1 LSEEIAKIEET
12 GPQGS
17 LRDLYYVLFRHKWK
31 IIVFFL
37 AAMIV
42 TAVRIALTSDTYLSE
57 AKLLVRL
64 GHENVTLDPTAT
76 TGTIVPVRPSHES
89 AINTELE
96 ILKSQEI
103 AEMAVDSIG
112 AEVLAYKEH
121 PVDNSTGKIIAKV
134 KRPMHVLVKRI
145 RQLRARS
152 GAANESNKRDS
163 TLRMVMDNLRIEKQK
178 MGSTITLSYKSQNPQ
193 LAQEVLTKL
202 IDSYLE
208 KHIAVHQTPG
218 SHEFF
223 TQQSAHLHGKLTEL
237 EDELRN
243 LRKETGI
250 SSFEQQQHLNSNSG

>member
-17 LRDLYYVLFRHKWK
+17 LRDLYYVLFRHKWR
-31 IIVFFL
+31 IFVFFL
-37 AAMIV
+37 VTMVV
-42 TAVRIALTSDTYLSE
+42 TAVGVALTSDIYLSE

-64 GHENVTLDPTAT
+64 GRENVTLDPTAT

-121 PVDNSTGKIIAKV
+121 PVDDSSGKTIAKI
-134 KRPMHVLVKRI
+134 KRPLYVLAKRI

-152 GAANESNKRDS
+152 GAAAESDRRDRA
-163 TLRMVMDNLRIEKQK
+163 LRMVMDNFEIETPK

-193 LAQEVLTKL
+193 LAREVLTKL
-202 IDSYLE
+202 MDSYLE
-208 KHIAVHQTPG
+208 KHIA
-218 SHEFF
+218 S
-223 TQQSAHLHGKLTEL
+223 
-237 EDELRN
+237 RN
-243 LRKETGI
+243 LRTNCEI
-250 SSFEQQQHLNSNSG
+250 

>member
-1 LSEEIAKIEET
+1 
-12 GPQGS
+12 
-17 LRDLYYVLFRHKWK
+17 
-31 IIVFFL
+31 
-37 AAMIV
+37 
-42 TAVRIALTSDTYLSE
+42 
-57 AKLLVRL
+57 
-64 GHENVTLDPTAT
+64 
-76 TGTIVPVRPSHES
+76 VPVRPSHES

-145 RQLRARS
+145 RQLRVRS

-237 EDELRN
+237 EDEL
-243 LRKETGI
+243 
-250 SSFEQQQHLNSNSG
+250 QQQRVMLDHISVLENNKNQTEIALAASKATVEALEKTLAEMPDTVVMTITEGFPNVAADGMRQRLYSRLPRQKHY